1 MLNALPDLRTA
12 NIGCSKMNN
21 QSEFSSFKK
30 KTRRGIIS
38 VPLLQEMSVFHFL
51 KAFLNRGVNSIP
63 LLPNL
68 LPKIGKRLLCFV
80 RIGVGQS
87 RDGGMKFQPAA
98 ERSLL
103 IYSSSISESSC
114 WFWGFFLYLDISE
127 SSLTRLIASFW
138 PLKFNKLKACLKSFK
153 FF

>member
-1 MLNALPDLRTA
+1 M
-12 NIGCSKMNN
+12 SN
-21 QSEFSSFKK
+21 QSVDSSFLTETQGQI
-30 KTRRGIIS
+30 TRE
-38 VPLLQEMSVFHFL
+38 LFL
-51 KAFLNRGVNSIP
+51 PFLTRF
-63 LLPNL
+63 
-68 LPKIGKRLLCFV
+68 PKLESKFCFI
-80 RIGVGQS
+80 RIGAGQS